1 MWQDGKE
8 GDSMKSPF
16 SEQTMSKLR
25 IVFMGTPDFA
35 AVILKA
41 VAAWDGGEVVAVY
54 TQPDRPAGRGK
65 KLKAPAAKAMAL
77 ELGLPVYQPRN
88 FRDDADVQALAA
100 LRPDVLVV
108 AAYGLLLPQRVLDIP
123 VLGPYN
129 VHGSLL
135 PQYRGAAPIQRAVM
149 NGDTIS
155 GVTIMK
161 MEAGLDSG
169 PMLLQQAVSIE
180 PDDTAGTLF
189 DELAEQGARLM
200 VGALGMVAEGRAA
213 FVRQNE
219 ELVTH
224 AAKISPE
231 EEYIDWTK
239 DAGTIH
245 NMIRGLTPVPGA
257 KTVLH
262 IDGKEPLPLRI
273 EPGVPLKEPAG
284 EAPGT
289 VVRMDGD
296 ALLVACGTGAYRLT
310 RLRPAGKCTMSA
322 ADFRNGRL
330 RGLPE
335 PYGILGGK

>member
-1 MWQDGKE
+1 M
-8 GDSMKSPF
+8 
-16 SEQTMSKLR
+16 R

-41 VAAWDGGEVVAVY
+41 VAAWEGGEVVAVY

-65 KLKAPAAKAMAL
+65 KLKASAAKELAL
-77 ELGLPVYQPRN
+77 ELGLPVYQPCN
-88 FRDDADVQALAA
+88 FRNDADVQVLAD
-100 LRPDVLVV
+100 LKPDVLVV

-123 VLGPYN
+123 TMGPYN

-180 PDDTAGTLF
+180 PEDTAGTLF
-189 DELAEQGARLM
+189 DTLAEHGAKLM
-200 VGALGMVAEGRAA
+200 VGALGMIAEGRAA

-224 AAKISPE
+224 AAKITVD
-231 EEYIDWTK
+231 EEYIDWSM
-239 DAGTIH
+239 DAGKIH
-245 NMIRGLTPVPGA
+245 DIIRGLTPAPGA
-257 KTVLH
+257 KAVLN
-262 IDGKEPLPLRI
+262 IEGREPVVLRL
-273 EPGVPLKEPAG
+273 EPGCPVEKKTDA
-284 EAPGT
+284 APGT
-289 VVRMDGD
+289 LVGMDGEG
-296 ALLVACGTGAYRLT
+296 LLVACGSGDYRIT
-310 RLRPAGKCTMSA
+310 RLRPAGKNTMSA
-322 ADFRNGRL
+322 QDFYNGRL
-330 RGLPE
+330 RGLSE
-335 PYGILGGK
+335 PYGRLSGRNG

>member
-1 MWQDGKE
+1 
-8 GDSMKSPF
+8 
-16 SEQTMSKLR
+16 MSKLR

-41 VAAWDGGEVVAVY
+41 VAAWEGGEVVAVY

-65 KLKAPAAKAMAL
+65 KLKASATKELALAM
-77 ELGLPVYQPRN
+77 GLPVYQPRN
-88 FRDDADVQALAA
+88 FRDDADVAALAA

-123 VLGPYN
+123 TMGPYN

-180 PDDTAGTLF
+180 PGDTAGSLF
-189 DELAEQGARLM
+189 DTLAEHGAKLM
-200 VGALGMVAEGRAA
+200 VGALGMIAEGRAA

-224 AAKISPE
+224 AAKITAD
-231 EEYIDWTK
+231 EEYIDWSM
-239 DAGTIH
+239 DAGAIH
-245 NMIRGLTPVPGA
+245 NIIRGLTPAPGA
-257 KTVLH
+257 KAVLS
-262 IDGKEPLPLRI
+262 IEGREPVTLRL
-273 EPGVPLKEPAG
+273 EPGQCVEETKDA
-284 EAPGT
+284 APGT
-289 VVRMDGD
+289 LLGMDGD
-296 ALLVACGTGAYRLT
+296 ALLVACGSGAYRIT
-310 RLRPAGKCTMSA
+310 RLRPAGKPTMSA
-322 ADFRNGRL
+322 QDFYNGRL
-330 RGLPE
+330 KGLSA
-335 PYGILGGK
+335 PYGRLGGKSA

>member
-1 MWQDGKE
+1 
-8 GDSMKSPF
+8 
-16 SEQTMSKLR
+16 MSKLR

-65 KLKAPAAKAMAL
+65 KLKASAAKELAL

-88 FRDDADVQALAA
+88 FRDDADVQTLAD
-100 LRPDVLVV
+100 LHPDVLVV

-123 VLGPYN
+123 TLGPYN

-169 PMLLQQAVSIE
+169 PMLLQQAVSVE
-180 PDDTAGTLF
+180 PEDTAGTLF
-189 DELAEQGARLM
+189 DTLAEHGATLM
-200 VGALGMVAEGRAA
+200 VGALGMIAEGRAA

-224 AAKISPE
+224 AAKITVD
-231 EEYIDWTK
+231 EEYIDWSG
-239 DAGTIH
+239 DAKTIH
-245 NMIRGLTPVPGA
+245 NIIRGLTPAPGA
-257 KTVLH
+257 KTVLN
-262 IDGKEPLPLRI
+262 IEGREPVTIRL
-273 EPGVPLKEPAG
+273 EPGQPVDRATDA
-284 EAPGT
+284 APGT
-289 VVRMDGD
+289 LIGMDGD
-296 ALLVACGTGAYRLT
+296 ALLVACGTGAYRIT
-310 RLRPAGKCTMSA
+310 RLRPAGKATMSA
-322 ADFRNGRL
+322 TDFRNGRL
-330 RGLPE
+330 KGLSE
-335 PYGILGGK
+335 PYGMLSGKIS

>member
-1 MWQDGKE
+1 
-8 GDSMKSPF
+8 
-16 SEQTMSKLR
+16 MSKLR

-35 AVILKA
+35 AVVLKA
-41 VAAWDGGEVVAVY
+41 VAAWEGGEVVAVY

-65 KLKAPAAKAMAL
+65 KLKASATKELAL
-77 ELGLPVYQPRN
+77 ELGLPVHQPRN
-88 FRDDADVQALAA
+88 FRDDADVQALAD
-100 LRPDVLVV
+100 LHPDVLVV

-123 VLGPYN
+123 TMGPYN

-189 DELAEQGARLM
+189 DTLAEHGAKLM
-200 VGALGMVAEGRAA
+200 VGALGMIAEGRAA

-219 ELVTH
+219 DLVTH
-224 AAKISPE
+224 AAKITVE

-239 DAGTIH
+239 DARTIH
-245 NMIRGLTPVPGA
+245 NIIRGLTPAPGA
-257 KTVLH
+257 RTVLN
-262 IDGKEPLPLRI
+262 IEGREAVALRL
-273 EPGVPLKEPAG
+273 EPGQAVETTTNA
-284 EAPGT
+284 EPGT
-289 VVRMDGD
+289 LVGMDGD
-296 ALLVACGTGAYRLT
+296 ALLVACGSGTYRIT
-310 RLRPAGKCTMSA
+310 RLRPAGKSTMSA
-322 ADFRNGRL
+322 TDFRNGRL
-330 RGLPE
+330 RDLPE
-335 PYGILGGK
+335 PYGRLTGKAE

>member
-1 MWQDGKE
+1 
-8 GDSMKSPF
+8 
-16 SEQTMSKLR
+16 MSKLR

-35 AVILKA
+35 AVILKS
-41 VAAWDGGEVVAVY
+41 VVAWDGGEVVAVY

-65 KLKAPAAKAMAL
+65 KLKASATKELAL

-88 FRDDADVQALAA
+88 FRDDADVETLAG

-123 VLGPYN
+123 TLGPYN

-149 NGDTIS
+149 NGDAIS

-169 PMLLQQAVSIE
+169 PILLQQAVSIE

-189 DELAEQGARLM
+189 DTLAEHGAKLM
-200 VGALGMVAEGRAA
+200 VGALGMIAEGRAA
-213 FVRQNE
+213 FVPQNE

-224 AAKISPE
+224 AAKITVD
-231 EEYIDWTK
+231 EEYIDWSM
-239 DAGTIH
+239 DSRSIH
-245 NMIRGLTPVPGA
+245 SIIRGLTPAPGA
-257 KTVLH
+257 KSVLH
-262 IDGKEPLPLRI
+262 MEGRDPVMIRI
-273 EPGVPLKEPAG
+273 EPGEPVEAAQDA
-284 EAPGT
+284 APGT
-289 VVRMDGD
+289 LVGMDGD
-296 ALLVACGTGAYRLT
+296 ALLVACGSGAYRIT
-310 RLRPAGKCTMSA
+310 HLRPAGKATMSA
-322 ADFRNGRL
+322 TDFRNGRL

-335 PYGILGGK
+335 PWGVLRGRNA

>member
-1 MWQDGKE
+1 
-8 GDSMKSPF
+8 
-16 SEQTMSKLR
+16 MSKLR

-41 VAAWDGGEVVAVY
+41 VAAWEGGEVVAVY

-65 KLKAPAAKAMAL
+65 KLKASATKELAL

-88 FRDDADVQALAA
+88 FRDDADVETLAG

-123 VLGPYN
+123 TMGPYN

-180 PDDTAGTLF
+180 PGDTAGTLF
-189 DELAEQGARLM
+189 DTLAEHGAKLM
-200 VGALGMVAEGRAA
+200 VGALGMIAEGRAA

-224 AAKISPE
+224 AAKITAE
-231 EEYIDWTK
+231 EEYIDWSM
-239 DAGTIH
+239 DAKSIH
-245 NMIRGLTPVPGA
+245 NIIRGLTPAPGA
-257 KTVLH
+257 KSVLNVE
-262 IDGKEPLPLRI
+262 GREPAVLRL
-273 EPGVPLKEPAG
+273 EPGQPVEGAG
-284 EAPGT
+284 DHAPGT
-289 VVRMDGD
+289 LVGMDGD

-310 RLRPAGKCTMSA
+310 RLRPAGKASMSA
-322 ADFRNGRL
+322 VDFYNGRL
-330 RGLPE
+330 RQLSA
-335 PYGILGGK
+335 PYGYLSGKQS